1 VCHIIYNEQFVILIV
16 SLVVSSLFYTLSLKP
31 EEANDKTESYV
42 KSQTSNQEV
51 RISGKH
57 EQSFFTSTD
66 ALEKRVN
73 ISSDYNPL
81 TPEIQE
87 SDANTSYP
95 VEAARLKYIQKLL
108 KKEIEEAADVL
119 QFRDSD
125 GITYIPVKKTNQ
137 TEDGIRHEFLNASR
151 ISESFAITESAVRK
165 KDGETKKIENK
176 FEEESL
182 TGLLNNTS
190 VKTNISK
197 SLSNAKNNT
206 PQQVKFLQEWNTG
219 VQANKDSDISNI
231 SVTEAHSTKKS
242 SDISIRLTNITKT
255 RSAESKTDNQT
266 LESRTDQENWEIEE
280 DGLLEAANFGLQAMH
295 DLYYIQEP
303 KLYSMGKHL
312 KKIH

>member
-1 VCHIIYNEQFVILIV
+1 V
-16 SLVVSSLFYTLSLKP
+16 
-31 EEANDKTESYV
+31 NDKTESYA

-66 ALEKRVN
+66 ALENRVN

-81 TPEIQE
+81 TSEIQE
-87 SDANTSYP
+87 SGANTSYL
-95 VEAARLKYIQKLL
+95 VEAARLKYVQKLL
-108 KKEIEEAADVL
+108 KKEIEEAADAL
-119 QFRDSD
+119 QLRDSD
-125 GITYIPVKKTNQ
+125 GIIPMKKTNQ
-137 TEDGIRHEFLNASR
+137 MEDGIRHEFLNASR
-151 ISESFAITESAVRK
+151 ISGSFAITEPAVRE

-176 FEEESL
+176 LEEESL

-206 PQQVKFLQEWNTG
+206 PQQVKFLQEWNAG

-231 SVTEAHSTKKS
+231 SMTEAYSAKKS
-242 SDISIRLTNITKT
+242 SDISIRLTNMIPKT
-255 RSAESKTDNQT
+255 QSAESKTNNQT
-266 LESRTDQENWEIEE
+266 LESRTDQENWETEE

-312 KKIH
+312 KKIY